1 MDKPISSVLNGLDSL
16 SSERLKPTNE
26 TKSLGQEE
34 FLELMMTQLQ
44 NQDPLNPAESGE
56 FLSQIAQFGT
66 VNGITELQQS
76 FSSLASSLQSS
87 QALQA
92 STMVGRSVLV
102 ENGTLELSGG
112 NAAGFAIDLPQSVPS
127 LQVTI
132 SDASGQ
138 VVRQF
143 NLGTQSGGLVDLSW
157 DGLDNNGNALQP
169 GSYRINAQAVIDG
182 ENQSLSTLV
191 VAPVESVS
199 LARDGGEPTLN
210 VSNIGAIA
218 LNSVRRV
225 L

>member
-1 MDKPISSVLNGLDSL
+1 MDKSISSVLTGIESL
-16 SSERLKPTNE
+16 SSDRLKQTVE
-26 TKSLGQEE
+26 KKSLGQEE

-76 FSSLASSLQSS
+76 FSTLASSLQSN

-102 ENGTLELSGG
+102 ESNSLQLANGESV
-112 NAAGFAIDLPQSVPS
+112 NFAIDLPQSVGS
-127 LQVTI
+127 LEVTI
-132 SDASGQ
+132 SDSVGQ

-143 NLGTQSGGLVDLSW
+143 NLGTQGSGLVDLNW
-157 DGLDNNGNALQP
+157 DGLTNNGEQLAP
-169 GSYRINAQAVIDG
+169 GTYRISAQAQIDG
-182 ENQSLSTLV
+182 ENQSLNTLV

-199 LARDGGEPTLN
+199 LARDGSEPTLN
-210 VSNIGAIA
+210 LSNIGAIA
-218 LNSVRRV
+218 LNAVRRV

>member
-1 MDKPISSVLNGLDSL
+1 MDKPISSVLNGLDAL
-16 SSERLKPTNE
+16 SSDRLKPTNE

-102 ENGTLELSGG
+102 ENGTLELSAG
-112 NAAGFAIDLPQSVPS
+112 NTAGFAIDLPQSVPS
-127 LQVTI
+127 LEVTI

-157 DGLDNNGNALQP
+157 DGLDNNGVALQS

-182 ENQSLSTLV
+182 ENQSMNTLV